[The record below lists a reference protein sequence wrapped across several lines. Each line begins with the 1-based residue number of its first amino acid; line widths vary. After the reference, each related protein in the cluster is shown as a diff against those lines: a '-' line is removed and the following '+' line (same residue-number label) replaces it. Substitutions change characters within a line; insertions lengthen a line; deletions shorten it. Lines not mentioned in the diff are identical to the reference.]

1 MQRVEGRTMVIH
13 RLLLKVVMLG
23 AVLGPYHNP
32 LVAEAADYP
41 ITKRGC
47 QSTCG
52 NLSIPY
58 PFGSRD
64 SDPGCRHGPS
74 SFTVDCDNSTGH
86 PTPYLDNRDSNL
98 QILDISLEHHEMR
111 VQADF
116 IGQACYD
123 SAGYDASSSNFP
135 TLTLADFRISSN
147 KNKFIA
153 VGCDTVASF
162 LDREGNFAFGCMSA
176 CNDISEVTNGS
187 CSGIGCC
194 ETSIPKNLFDY
205 NISIYSYKN
214 HTEVLDFNP
223 CSYVFVTASGFYN
236 FSSGDLSELEI
247 DEMPL
252 VLDWA
257 IGNITCD
264 VAKKSPGY
272 MCTENTNCTNAEKGW
287 GYKCA
292 CLEGFHGN
300 PYLANGCQD
309 IDECADPNKNQCN
322 EVNGQCTN
330 VVGSYN
336 CSCRKGYHG
345 DGRNDGK
352 GCTANPN
359 PSHLVQILVGAGA
372 GTIVLLFSAGFRI
385 LGIQKR
391 KLIRLK
397 EQYFKQ
403 NGGLLL
409 QQQLHEHDRT
419 TNTMKIFTAEEL
431 EKATNNYDESRI
443 VGQGGYGTVYKGLL
457 PNGTFVAI
465 KKSKFVEKTR
475 IEQFVNEVIVL
486 SHINHRNVVKLTGCC
501 LDTEVPLL
509 VYEFISNGTLF
520 DRIHNRNKSS
530 KMSWDTRLRIASDT
544 AGVLSYLH
552 SAASI
557 PIIHRDVKSTNILLD
572 DNYTAKVSDFGA
584 SRLVPLDQAE
594 LSTLV
599 RGTLGY
605 LDPEYLH
612 TNQPTEKSDVY
623 SFGVVLVEPITGKKA
638 LSFNRPEKE
647 RGLAMHFL
655 SALKNNR
662 LFQIVDG
669 VIANE
674 GNNEQVREVANVAKR
689 CLKVKGKERPTMK
702 EVAIELEGLKEKPNH
717 PWMSSITLHGEE
729 ELHLLGET
737 TDPTVYM
744 DSSETMS
751 IAPSDSMKNHVMT
764 PVNSGG

>member
-13 RLLLKVVMLG
+13 WLLLKVVVLG
-23 AVLGPYHNP
+23 AVLGPYNNP
-32 LVAEAADYP
+32 LAAEADDSM
-41 ITKRGC
+41 TKPGC
-47 QSTCG
+47 RSTCG

-64 SDPGCRHGPS
+64 SDPGCRKGSS
-74 SFTVDCDNSTGH
+74 SFAVDCDNSTGH
-86 PTPYLDNRDSNL
+86 PTPYFDHKGTNL
-98 QILDISLEHHEMR
+98 QILNISLEDHEMQVAAYTGR
-111 VQADF
+111 
-116 IGQACYD
+116 GCYN
-123 SAGYDASSSNFP
+123 SGGYDASSSSFP
-135 TLTLADFRISSN
+135 TLTLAQFPISN
-147 KNKFIA
+147 TKNEFIA

-162 LDREGNFAFGCMSA
+162 LDRQGNFAFGCMST
-176 CNDISEVTNGS
+176 CNSISEVTNGS

-194 ETSIPKNLFDY
+194 KTSIPRDSLDY
-205 NISIYSYKN
+205 NISIGSYNN
-214 HTEVLDFNP
+214 HTEVLSFNP
-223 CSYVFVTASGFYN
+223 CSYAFVAASDFYN
-236 FSSGDLSELEI
+236 FSTGDLSGLHLNNT
-247 DEMPL
+247 PL

-272 MCTENTNCTNAEKGW
+272 MCTENTNCTDAENGK

-309 IDECADPNKNQCN
+309 IDECADPKNNQCN
-322 EVNGQCTN
+322 GTCTN

-336 CSCRKGYHG
+336 CSCPKGYHG
-345 DGRNDGK
+345 DGRKDGK

-359 PSHLVQILVGAGA
+359 PSHLVQILVGAGV
-372 GTIVLLFSAGFRI
+372 GTIVLLFSAGFLY

-409 QQQLHEHDRT
+409 QQQLHEGDRT
-419 TNTMKIFTAEEL
+419 TKTTKIFTAEEL
-431 EKATNNYDESRI
+431 EKATNDYDESRI
-443 VGQGGYGTVYKGLL
+443 VGRGGYGTVYKGLL
-457 PNGTFVAI
+457 PNGTVVAI
-465 KKSKFVEKTR
+465 KKSKLVDKTR

-486 SHINHRNVVKLTGCC
+486 SRINHRNVVKLLGCC
-501 LDTEVPLL
+501 LETEVPLL
-509 VYEFISNGTLF
+509 VYEFVSNGTLF
-520 DRIHNRNKSS
+520 DHIHNGNKSS
-530 KMSWDTRLRIASDT
+530 KMSWDIRLRIASDT

-552 SAASI
+552 STASI
-557 PIIHRDVKSTNILLD
+557 PIIHRDVKSANILLD

-623 SFGVVLVEPITGKKA
+623 SFGVVLVELITGKKV
-638 LSFNRPEKE
+638 LSFNRPEIE
-647 RGLAMHFL
+647 RTPAMHFL
-655 SALKNNR
+655 SALKNNQ
-662 LFQIVDG
+662 LFQIVDEA
-669 VIANE
+669 IANE
-674 GNNEQVREVANVAKR
+674 GNNDRVREVANVAKR
-689 CLKVKGKERPTMK
+689 CLTLKGEERPTMK
-702 EVAIELEGLKEKPNH
+702 EVAIELEGLKVKPNH
-717 PWMSSITLHGEE
+717 PWMSSVDLHGEDG
-729 ELHLLGET
+729 LHLLGEM

-744 DSSETMS
+744 DCTET
-751 IAPSDSMKNHVMT
+751 INTGPSDSMKNHVMT
-764 PVNSGG
+764 PVNSGR

>member
-1 MQRVEGRTMVIH
+1 MVIH
-13 RLLLKVVMLG
+13 WLLLKVVVLG

-32 LVAEAADYP
+32 LIAEAADYP

-111 VQADF
+111 VAVNISRD
-116 IGQACYD
+116 CYN
-123 SAGYDASSSNFP
+123 SAGHNENSWSFIDVTLGDFP
-135 TLTLADFRISSN
+135 ISSTE
-147 KNKFIA
+147 NKFFA
-153 VGCDTVASF
+153 VGCDTKAYF
-162 LDREGNFAFGCMSA
+162 LDSNGDFAFGCMSA
-176 CNDISEVTNGS
+176 CNEIAEVTNGP

-194 ETSIPKNLFDY
+194 ETSIPRNSFGY
-205 NISIYSYKN
+205 NISIFSFKN
-214 HTEVLDFNP
+214 HTDVLSFNN
-223 CSYVFVTASGFYN
+223 CSYAFVAEIGFYN
-236 FSSGDLSELEI
+236 FSSGDLSRLEL
-247 DEMPL
+247 DQAPL

-257 IGNITCD
+257 VGDKNCSIS
-264 VAKKSPGY
+264 KKSGDY
-272 MCTENTNCTNAEKGW
+272 MCTNNTRCTDAENGS

-300 PYLANGCQD
+300 PYLENGCQD
-309 IDECADPNKNQCN
+309 IDECADPNKNQCD

-330 VVGSYN
+330 VVGNYT

-345 DGRNDGK
+345 DGWKDRQ
-352 GCTANPN
+352 GCTANA
-359 PSHLVQILVGAGA
+359 SHLVRILVGAGVS
-372 GTIVLLFSAGFRI
+372 TIVLLLFSAGFLY

-409 QQQLHEHDRT
+409 QQQLHERDRT

-431 EKATNNYDESRI
+431 EKATNNYNESRI
-443 VGQGGYGTVYKGLL
+443 VGRGGYGTVYKGLL
-457 PNGTFVAI
+457 PNDTVVAI
-465 KKSKFVEKTR
+465 KKSKLVDKTQIGR
-475 IEQFVNEVIVL
+475 FVNEVIVL
-486 SHINHRNVVKLTGCC
+486 SRINHRNVVKLLGCC
-501 LDTEVPLL
+501 LETEVPLL
-509 VYEFISNGTLF
+509 VYEFVSNGTLF
-520 DRIHNRNKSS
+520 DHVHNPDKSA
-530 KMSWDTRLRIASDT
+530 KMSWDARLRIASDT

-557 PIIHRDVKSTNILLD
+557 PIIHCDVKSPNILLD
-572 DNYTAKVSDFGA
+572 HNYTAKVSDFGA

-599 RGTLGY
+599 QGTRGY
-605 LDPEYLH
+605 LDPECLH
-612 TNQPTEKSDVY
+612 TNQLTEKSDVY
-623 SFGVVLVEPITGKKA
+623 SFGVVLAELITGKRV
-638 LSFNRPEKE
+638 LSFDRPEKE
-647 RGLAMHFL
+647 RSLAMHFL
-655 SALKNNR
+655 SALKDNR

-689 CLKVKGKERPTMK
+689 CLAVKGEERPTMK

-717 PWMSSITLHGEE
+717 PWMSSVDLHEE
-729 ELHLLGET
+729 EALHLLGEKT
-737 TDPTVYM
+737 HPTVYM
-744 DSSETMS
+744 DGIETMNTG
-751 IAPSDSMKNHVMT
+751 PSDSMKNVVMT
-764 PVNSGG
+764 PVNSGR